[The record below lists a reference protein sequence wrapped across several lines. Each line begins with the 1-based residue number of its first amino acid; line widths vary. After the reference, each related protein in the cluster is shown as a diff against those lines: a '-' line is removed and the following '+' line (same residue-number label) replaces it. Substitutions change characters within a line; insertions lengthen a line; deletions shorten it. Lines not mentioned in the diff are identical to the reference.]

1 MNSHLFYCAHAI
13 FLMLLHAR
21 ICWQIFF
28 IYIGVFFLSNLG
40 DCWECAQ
47 HDYGWS
53 VLGGVVGT
61 VIILIF
67 AKIKCMFLNINL

>member
-1 MNSHLFYCAHAI
+1 
-13 FLMLLHAR
+13 MLLHACTH

-40 DCWECAQ
+40 DCWKCAQ

-53 VLGGVVGT
+53 MLGDLVGTVIIVVGT